1 MSINITVGNG
11 QGITQAIKAHLEKQ
25 GVKLTNVKLSDW
37 QKVMTLVNQNQQANA
52 TAGKDSIFSGGNNV
66 SRIGQNNG
74 DNNWKTDFQ
83 VQAGQVMQFDAGI
96 FNKIVAVLTGK
107 AQEAPAPQETPD
119 TPTPP
124 TLDTKPQGL
133 SQEPDIPDTISLPD
147 GAQRQITEG
156 NIESLGGKIIQRE
169 VDGKMQDIAVVTVD
183 GQKVRRAINEDGTLG
198 DTLAAT
204 KTIGK
209 NEYITGDFPAGTKIL
224 EREVNGEKQQ
234 IAVYE
239 DENGNKQRSLV
250 VKDPETGA
258 SKLGDNLVT
267 ISTFGKNKYIT
278 QTEMDNQMRTAL
290 GLPQDAQLPEDIK
303 GSYVNI
309 GGEPTLIFKKDG
321 KTLDQAGLK
330 EYINN
335 LKANTPQQ
343 PQDNGGVDVSNIDKK
358 AQELFDTINNNYG
371 DKQGNINFEEY
382 FNYEYQSMDPAVK
395 ERFSEADIKMVA
407 QEAFDALDS
416 INQDGEVTV
425 DEIKAFLKAANT
437 DNNQNVS
444 DAELAEH
451 VGGADDAEQQVLV
464 EENVMKL
471 AKEGYELLPLGD
483 GSYLYQKDGK
493 TYEINLDGSLGNE
506 VSVPTQETPVED
518 LKQDTQILDQPPVYR
533 GFEKPEQQA
542 NINSVI
548 QAGYKVTPQGD
559 SMVFTKDGK
568 NYQINPNGTLGAE
581 IKADTPVST
590 SPETKAAEAPEQS
603 DNSAATDE
611 PRKLTREEINTS
623 ITNLK
628 PGESYTYTQ
637 TINTGMGYTQGPVT
651 WTRNENGTLTRTE
664 KSANFSTRRFDT
676 LNTVYSED
684 RSRIISQDTHE
695 YMFGTQTVASNLY
708 DDAGNIKSQSIDMQG
723 ILTSKRGNYLMPSD
737 ITSTTTRNA
746 GKYAEQTFKNTDGE
760 VLLTYKDG
768 QWFNEKG
775 REISDNKAYKIM
787 DKALE
792 AKNLGEFVRIPVE
805 E

>member
-1 MSINITVGNG
+1 MSVNITVGNG

-37 QKVMTLVNQNQQANA
+37 QNVMTLVNQNQQLNKS
-52 TAGKDSIFSGGNNV
+52 AGKDSIFSGGNNV

-107 AQEAPAPQETPD
+107 AQEAPAPQETPA
-119 TPTPP
+119 PKPQTPP
-124 TLDTKPQGL
+124 TLDIKPQGL
-133 SQEPDIPDTISLPD
+133 GIEPDIPDKIEVPAD
-147 GAQRQITEG
+147 VQRQSTESM
-156 NIESLGGKIIQRE
+156 IDQLGGKIIQRE
-169 VDGKMQDIAVVTVD
+169 VNGEMKDIAVVTVD

-267 ISTFGKNKYIT
+267 ISTLGKNKYIT

-343 PQDNGGVDVSNIDKK
+343 PQDNGGIDVSNVDKK

-371 DKQGNINFEEY
+371 DKKGNITFEEY
-382 FNYEYQSMDPAVK
+382 FNYEYQSMDPSVK
-395 ERFSEADIKMVA
+395 ERFSEADIRMVA
-407 QEAFDALDS
+407 QEAFDSLDS
-416 INQDGEVTV
+416 INKDGEVTL

-437 DNNQNVS
+437 DNDQNVS

-451 VGGADDAEQQVLV
+451 VGGADDAEQQALV

-471 AKEGYELLPLGD
+471 VNEGYDLLPLDD

-493 TYEINLDGSLGNE
+493 TYAINLDGTVGNE
-506 VSVPTQETPVED
+506 IKS
-518 LKQDTQILDQPPVYR
+518 
-533 GFEKPEQQA
+533 
-542 NINSVI
+542 N
-548 QAGYKVTPQGD
+548 TPQGEIKQHAPVQEKLTQEQVQEFMNKD
-559 SMVFTKDGK
+559 SRLVTIMSNLDNLKTTYENLKKENEEAWNGNDFDKAFNAPSEIDVMNAQSRYEAAQNLVTQYQTLLENWNDGK
-568 NYQINPNGTLGAE
+568 KFTITTGDFAGVDFETTTLPNGAKGYVT
-581 IKADTPVST
+581 
-590 SPETKAAEAPEQS
+590 EQ
-603 DNSAATDE
+603 
-611 PRKLTREEINTS
+611 
-623 ITNLK
+623 
-628 PGESYTYTQ
+628 Y
-637 TINTGMGYTQGPVT
+637 
-651 WTRNENGTLTRTE
+651 ENGQ
-664 KSANFSTRRFDT
+664 KVKYYFN
-676 LNTVYSED
+676 
-684 RSRIISQDTHE
+684 
-695 YMFGTQTVASNLY
+695 
-708 DDAGNIKSQSIDMQG
+708 IDMDEEFGMVSQ
-723 ILTSKRGNYLMPSD
+723 MP
-737 ITSTTTRNA
+737 
-746 GKYAEQTFKNTDGE
+746 
-760 VLLTYKDG
+760 
-768 QWFNEKG
+768 
-775 REISDNKAYKIM
+775 
-787 DKALE
+787 
-792 AKNLGEFVRIPVE
+792 GEFVGKEVVE
-805 E
+805 

>member
-1 MSINITVGNG
+1 MSVNITVGNG

-37 QKVMTLVNQNQQANA
+37 QQVMTLVNQNQQANA
-52 TAGKDSIFSGGNNV
+52 SGDKDSIFTGGNDV
-66 SRIGQNNG
+66 SRIGKNNG

-83 VQAGQVMQFDAGI
+83 VQAGQVMQFDSGI

-107 AQEAPAPQETPD
+107 AQETTPQDD
-119 TPTPP
+119 TQTTPP
-124 TLDTKPQGL
+124 QTPPALDTKPQGL
-133 SQEPDIPDTISLPD
+133 GMEPDIPDKIEVPAD
-147 GAQRQITEG
+147 VQRQSTESM
-156 NIESLGGKIIQRE
+156 IDQLGGKIIQRE
-169 VDGKMQDIAVVTVD
+169 VNGKMQDIAVVTVD
-183 GQKVRRAINEDGTLG
+183 GQKVRREINEDGTLG

-224 EREVNGEKQQ
+224 EREVNGQKQQ

-250 VKDPETGA
+250 VTDPETGA

-267 ISTFGKNKYIT
+267 ISTLGKNKYIT

-343 PQDNGGVDVSNIDKK
+343 PQDNGGIDVSNVDKK

-371 DKQGNINFEEY
+371 DKKGNITFEEY
-382 FNYEYQSMDPAVK
+382 FNYEYQSMDPSVK
-395 ERFSEADIKMVA
+395 ERFSEADIRMVA
-407 QEAFDALDS
+407 QEAFDSLDS
-416 INQDGEVTV
+416 INKDGEVTL

-437 DNNQNVS
+437 DNDQNVS

-451 VGGADDAEQQVLV
+451 VGGADDAEQQVIV

-471 AKEGYELLPLGD
+471 AREGYELLPVGD

-493 TYEINLDGSLGNE
+493 TYAINLDGSLGNE
-506 VSVPTQETPVED
+506 VTVSTQETPVEE
-518 LKQDTQILDQPPVYR
+518 LKQDNQIFDQTPVYR

-548 QAGYKVTPQGD
+548 QDGYKVTPQGD

-590 SPETKAAEAPEQS
+590 SPETKPDKADKPSTSE
-603 DNSAATDE
+603 E
-611 PRKLTREEINTS
+611 PRQLTKEEINGN
-623 ITNLK
+623 INNLK

-637 TINTGMGYTQGPVT
+637 TINTGMGYSQGPVT
-651 WTRNENGTLTRTE
+651 WTRNEDGTLTRTE

-684 RSRIISQDTHE
+684 RSKVISQDTQEH
-695 YMFGTQTVASNLY
+695 MFGMQTVVSNLY
-708 DDAGNIKSQSIDMQG
+708 DDAGNIKSQSIDLQS
-723 ILTSKRGNYLMPSD
+723 ILNSKRGSYMMPSD
-737 ITSTTTRNA
+737 FTSTTTRGA

-775 REISDNKAYKIM
+775 KEISDSKAYKIM

-792 AKNLGEFVRIPVE
+792 AKNLGELVRVPIE

>member
-1 MSINITVGNG
+1 MSVNITVGNG

-37 QKVMTLVNQNQQANA
+37 QNVMTLVNQNQQLNKS
-52 TAGKDSIFSGGNNV
+52 AGKDSIFSGGNNV

-250 VKDPETGA
+250 VTDPETGA

-330 EYINN
+330 EYINT
-335 LKANTPQQ
+335 LKDPIGANRTADGAINVKDPGKLAEQTFYSINQ
-343 PQDNGGVDVSNIDKK
+343 MYGDQKGNITAEEYINYELQTASQDMKAQLTDEQISQLAQMNFDAIDTTQDGQITLEEMKAFIDTVNTNKDQNISE
-358 AQELFDTINNNYG
+358 QELFEGNQAAS
-371 DKQGNINFEEY
+371 DKLAQERQGNITQAIEDGYVQKLLDDGNT
-382 FNYEYQSMDPAVK
+382 AVY
-395 ERFSEADIKMVA
+395 
-407 QEAFDALDS
+407 
-416 INQDGEVTV
+416 
-425 DEIKAFLKAANT
+425 
-437 DNNQNVS
+437 
-444 DAELAEH
+444 H
-451 VGGADDAEQQVLV
+451 
-464 EENVMKL
+464 
-471 AKEGYELLPLGD
+471 
-483 GSYLYQKDGK
+483 KDGK
-493 TYEINLDGSLGNE
+493 DYQINLDGTVGNE
-506 VSVPTQETPVED
+506 IKS
-518 LKQDTQILDQPPVYR
+518 
-533 GFEKPEQQA
+533 
-542 NINSVI
+542 N
-548 QAGYKVTPQGD
+548 TPQGEIKQHAPVQEKLTQEQVQEFMNKD
-559 SMVFTKDGK
+559 SRLVTIMSNLDNLKTTYENLKKENEEAWNSGDFDKAFNAPSNIDVMNAQSRYEAAQNIIKEYKEMLENWQDGK
-568 NYQINPNGTLGAE
+568 KYTLETGEWQGSEFETTTLPNGQKGCVFE
-581 IKADTPVST
+581 KI
-590 SPETKAAEAPEQS
+590 
-603 DNSAATDE
+603 
-611 PRKLTREEINTS
+611 
-623 ITNLK
+623 
-628 PGESYTYTQ
+628 
-637 TINTGMGYTQGPVT
+637 
-651 WTRNENGTLTRTE
+651 ENGQKVKYYFNLE
-664 KSANFSTRRFDT
+664 IDND
-676 LNTVYSED
+676 
-684 RSRIISQDTHE
+684 
-695 YMFGTQTVASNLY
+695 FGHVGLL
-708 DDAGNIKSQSIDMQG
+708 GDMVE
-723 ILTSKRGNYLMPSD
+723 R
-737 ITSTTTRNA
+737 
-746 GKYAEQTFKNTDGE
+746 
-760 VLLTYKDG
+760 V
-768 QWFNEKG
+768 
-775 REISDNKAYKIM
+775 
-787 DKALE
+787 
-792 AKNLGEFVRIPVE
+792 VVE